1 MTGMDELF
9 LGVFMERLV
18 FSPDNVQ
25 MVIKKKRGFLET
37 FSKSWGVLKKTKF
50 FFGDVYKFLIF
61 LISMIS
67 LPPV

>member
-1 MTGMDELF
+1 MTGMDYF
-9 LGVFMERLV
+9 LGFLWKDWCSHQITFKW
-18 FSPDNVQ
+18 FS
-25 MVIKKKRGFLET
+25 KKKRGFLET